1 MGVVIS
7 PSPSV
12 LEDRVYLAGKR
23 ENVACRSHAL
33 ASSSSCGF
41 DLYNC
46 CFPIPQF
53 VNTDDPTD
61 VFSNDYF
68 SFIFETDGTQAT
80 SGTITNLITG
90 DVININDNTYGTL
103 YGFGDFTER
112 PNVAGFVIDWGLIV
126 AEFGYGKYQV
136 LEQIF
141 DVVDAVNVLNR
152 TEIDLCFEVM
162 PFDCNTAHG
171 TVRFETVQT
180 GYIHNGFDYRGI
192 FTNPTTQFGRRGGWK
207 QQLRWYGRM
216 FPDTPDEESDFIQM
230 SNRKETPIQ
239 QKTTDK
245 FKIELHR
252 LRSDFGE
259 HLMKDNFLSTEMFV
273 SDYNLN
279 GYKLYRNVPLRK
291 VSTDEIGEMRLNNS
305 INPVFTFKSID
316 EGTLKRIYG

>member
-7 PSPSV
+7 PSVSV
-12 LEDRVYLAGKR
+12 LESRVYLAGKR
-23 ENVACRSHAL
+23 EGVACRSHTI
-33 ASSSSCGF
+33 ASSDSCGF

-53 VNTDDPTD
+53 VDTENPDDTDT
-61 VFSNDYF
+61 NDYF

-80 SGTITNLITG
+80 EGTITTLNTA
-90 DVININDNTYGTL
+90 DVINITDDTYGTL
-103 YGFGDFTER
+103 YELGDFTER
-112 PNVAGFVIDWGLIV
+112 PNVAGFVITWGLIV

-152 TEIDLCFEVM
+152 TVVDLCFEVM

-192 FTNPTTQFGRRGGWK
+192 FTIPTTLNGRRGGWK
-207 QQLRWYGRM
+207 QQIRWYGRM
-216 FPDTPDEESDFIQM
+216 FQDTPDEESDFIQM
-230 SNRKETPIQ
+230 SNRKEVQIQ
-239 QKTTDK
+239 SKTTK
-245 FKIELHR
+245 KYKIELYR

-259 HLMKDNFLSTEMFV
+259 HLMDDNFMATDILA

-279 GYKLYRNVPLRK
+279 AYKVYRNVPVRK
-291 VSTDEIGEMRLNNS
+291 VSPDSFGEMRFNNG
-305 INPVFTFKSID
+305 INPVFTFKSTD